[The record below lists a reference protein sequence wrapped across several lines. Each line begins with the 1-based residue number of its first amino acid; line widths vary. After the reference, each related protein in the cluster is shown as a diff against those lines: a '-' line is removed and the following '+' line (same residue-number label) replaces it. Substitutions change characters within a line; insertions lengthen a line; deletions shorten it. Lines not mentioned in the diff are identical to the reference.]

1 MGNDKSA
8 DPKKAKGEVKTVGWF
23 TGPMVG
29 FILIVIGAMV
39 SFTGIGLLIG
49 VPMILIGIAYPFI
62 GRSLIKGPCPYCGQ
76 ELSAFGFKT
85 GITCLAC
92 KEHVIIRD
100 KKFFREE

>member
-1 MGNDKSA
+1 MGNDKSI

-29 FILIVIGAMV
+29 FILIVIGVMV

-49 VPMILIGIAYPFI
+49 IPMILIGVAYPFI
-62 GRSLIKGPCPYCGQ
+62 GRSLIKGPCPYCGNA
-76 ELSAFGFKT
+76 LSAFGFKT

-92 KEHVIIRD
+92 TERIIIRD
-100 KKFFREE
+100 KTFSRDE